1 MSINKLKEITREFLL
16 EEEGIG
22 VVEII
27 LILVIVIGLVIIF
40 KDRMTALVNSIFSSI
55 TSKSNTILR

>member
-1 MSINKLKEITREFLL
+1 
-16 EEEGIG
+16 
-22 VVEII
+22 
-27 LILVIVIGLVIIF
+27 IVIGLVIIF

>member
-1 MSINKLKEITREFLL
+1 MDKIKNCITEFIKEED
-16 EEEGIG
+16 GIG

-27 LILVIVIGLVIIF
+27 LIIVIGLVIIF

>member
-1 MSINKLKEITREFLL
+1 MNINKLKKVAKEFIL

-40 KDRMTALVNSIFSSI
+40 KDRMTALVNSIFSTI
-55 TSKSNTILR
+55 TSKTNTILR

>member
-1 MSINKLKEITREFLL
+1 MNINKLKKVIGDFIL

-27 LILVIVIGLVIIF
+27 LILVIIIGLVIIF
-40 KDRMTALVNSIFSSI
+40 KDRMTALVNNIFSTI
-55 TSKSNTILR
+55 TNKTNTILR

>member
-27 LILVIVIGLVIIF
+27 LILVIIF
-40 KDRMTALVNSIFSSI
+40 
-55 TSKSNTILR
+55 TIYKGCK